1 MSDDAN
7 SDVEAVPCECR
18 DWARDGR
25 GGLSVHHPRC
35 EHFTPAEVDPK
46 YARFGELMWAYIVK
60 QGGDFCGEEISED
73 VLPLAMAAG
82 LCVRVAY
89 DPAIHGEGIDAD
101 VGSEIW
107 FWGDAVKGGVSDGDS

>member
-1 MSDDAN
+1 MKTEFDKE
-7 SDVEAVPCECR
+7 VEAEPCACR

-25 GGLSVHHPRC
+25 DGMSVHHPKC
-35 EHFTPAEVDPK
+35 EHHKPALADPR

-82 LCVRVAY
+82 LCEKVAY
-89 DPAIHGEGIDAD
+89 DPAIHGEGIEAD

-107 FWGDAVKGGVSDGDS
+107 YWGDSVRGGDV